1 MQSNP
6 FAYEFHHVPSSF
18 ANRHATREV
27 WHVSAI
33 AGLAFFH
40 HHQIFHN
47 PTLVGLEARLLEDTI
62 QRALWHVNAH
72 FTGNSDRAGLH
83 RVAKLPVATFGAQ
96 VSPPV
101 CFDEL
106 YSFADFHGTTTPRAA

>member
-1 MQSNP
+1 MQGNP
-6 FAYEFHHVPSSF
+6 FAYEFHHLASSF
-18 ANRHATREV
+18 PNRHATREV
-27 WHVSAI
+27 WHVCAI
-33 AGLAFFH
+33 AGLALFH

-62 QRALWHVNAH
+62 QRSLWHVNAQ

-83 RVAKLPVATFGAQ
+83 RVAKLPVTTFGTH

-106 YSFADFHGTTTPRAA
+106 YSFADFHGTTTVRAA